1 MAQKKTIE
9 VSPEMRRK
17 SLEEDV
23 AAFLAAGNSIEE
35 VPSGL
40 SAQDPQGRGKPLR
53 LGTPKPEASA
63 TPDAAATSE
72 QTPTPNDTQGSEE
85 ENTEVKKVPEE

>member
-63 TPDAAATSE
+63 TSDTPATNK
-72 QTPTPNDTQGSEE
+72 QTPNADNTEGSAE
-85 ENTEVKKVPEE
+85 ENSEVKKDAE